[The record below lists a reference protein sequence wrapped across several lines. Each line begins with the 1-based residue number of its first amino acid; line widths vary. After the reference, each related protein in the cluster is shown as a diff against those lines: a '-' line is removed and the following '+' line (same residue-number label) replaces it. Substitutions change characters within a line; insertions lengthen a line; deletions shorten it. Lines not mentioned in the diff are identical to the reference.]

1 MDAPAIET
9 QGLTRRFGGLVAV
22 QDVNLSVAP
31 GQFFG
36 FLGPN
41 GAGKST
47 TIKML
52 TGLLSA
58 SSGRIRILGLDLAQ
72 NPVDVKRQIGVV
84 PEGMPLFGRLTGA
97 EYLNFVGRMYGLDRE
112 TAGKRTAELLDF
124 MQLADQPK
132 TLVTDYSHGMQ
143 KKLAM
148 AGAVIHGPTVLFLD
162 EPFEGVDAIASGTLK
177 AMLQRMIAR
186 GATIFLTSHVLEIVE
201 RLCSHLAII
210 HRGRLVAQGSLEE
223 LRAGVEAQA
232 AAALAGSSASESA
245 VSAPGEKLT
254 LEEIF
259 LRIVGGTRGCR
270 SGIVMARL
278 SSSPEMRGQLA
289 AIARVRFQLFVNGLR
304 TIRGRLEVVA
314 RGIMFLM
321 FAAAGLGGSFGLGL
335 AAWYFVSR
343 GNVEWIAILLW
354 PVFLFWQLFPVMA
367 SAFSE
372 NVDSSNLLRFPLSF
386 PSYFLIRLVY
396 GSLDPSSIIGCLWLA
411 GLSIGIG
418 MAQPHL
424 FLWAALV
431 LFVFAIFNVLL
442 ARMIFVWIERWLA
455 QRRTREILGA
465 VFFIFIICFQFI
477 GPLMSRYG
485 EHRHPDAS
493 RVTAQALPFERAL
506 PPGLAATA
514 IAKAVK
520 GGFAPALGAFALES
534 VYVLAIL
541 WLLNVRLRAQYRGE
555 NLSEATARKASP
567 KEKSAL
573 RLSWNISGIPSPVA
587 AMLEKDV
594 HYLSRS
600 GPMLFTFVMP
610 VVILLIFRLGPA
622 GTSARQAIFY
632 RTRQT
637 WLFRSAQP
645 MPY

>member
-9 QGLTRRFGGLVAV
+9 QGLTRRFGELVAV

-58 SSGRIRILGLDLAQ
+58 SSGRIQILGPDLAR

-84 PEGMPLFGRLTGA
+84 PEGMALFGRLTGA

-148 AGAVIHGPTVLFLD
+148 AGAVIHGPRVLFLD

-232 AAALAGSSASESA
+232 AAALAGTSPGGSA

-259 LRIVGGTRGCR
+259 LRIVGGTRH
-270 SGIVMARL
+270 A
-278 SSSPEMRGQLA
+278 EQ
-289 AIARVRFQLFVNGLR
+289 
-304 TIRGRLEVVA
+304 E
-314 RGIMFLM
+314 
-321 FAAAGLGGSFGLGL
+321 
-335 AAWYFVSR
+335 
-343 GNVEWIAILLW
+343 
-354 PVFLFWQLFPVMA
+354 
-367 SAFSE
+367 
-372 NVDSSNLLRFPLSF
+372 
-386 PSYFLIRLVY
+386 
-396 GSLDPSSIIGCLWLA
+396 
-411 GLSIGIG
+411 
-418 MAQPHL
+418 
-424 FLWAALV
+424 
-431 LFVFAIFNVLL
+431 
-442 ARMIFVWIERWLA
+442 
-455 QRRTREILGA
+455 
-465 VFFIFIICFQFI
+465 
-477 GPLMSRYG
+477 
-485 EHRHPDAS
+485 
-493 RVTAQALPFERAL
+493 
-506 PPGLAATA
+506 
-514 IAKAVK
+514 
-520 GGFAPALGAFALES
+520 
-534 VYVLAIL
+534 
-541 WLLNVRLRAQYRGE
+541 
-555 NLSEATARKASP
+555 
-567 KEKSAL
+567 
-573 RLSWNISGIPSPVA
+573 LSW
-587 AMLEKDV
+587 
-594 HYLSRS
+594 
-600 GPMLFTFVMP
+600 
-610 VVILLIFRLGPA
+610 LG
-622 GTSARQAIFY
+622 
-632 RTRQT
+632 
-637 WLFRSAQP
+637 
-645 MPY
+645 